1 MSVYDLESIELPKL
15 NGTLLKLFSSALGNP
30 ITRAILMGPLLK
42 NGGIIKLRSL
52 QPTEPPTLYPLYF
65 QEDPAARPIEADAL
79 DKFTDR
85 NPHPGPFCSI
95 HDYSEAYRSGN
106 ITPQDIAENVF
117 NAIQESDRHSPP
129 LRAFIAN
136 DREDVLAQAKASTE
150 RIKAGHPLSIL
161 DGVPVAVKDE
171 VDQVP
176 YPTTAGTCFLGD
188 KPASQDSTV
197 VARLRSAGALL
208 IGKANM
214 HEIGI
219 NPNGS
224 NVHYGMVRNPYNLEC
239 DTGGSSSGPAASVAA
254 GICPVAI
261 GADGGGSIR
270 IPSSLCGL
278 VGLMSTFGRVSEFG
292 AAPLCWSVGHLGPIG
307 VNVEDVALTYAAIAG
322 PDPRDPNTLHQPQP
336 SIAGWNNPD
345 LSGITLGI
353 FSPWFKHASPEVV
366 SSCEALLDKLVQAGA
381 KTREIEIPELDSMRI
396 AHVICILAEMAA
408 SMQNY
413 REHLN
418 EFGDSVKVTL
428 TLGQVFTSHD
438 YLVAQRIRTRAM
450 AIFNKVLQ
458 DVDVIV
464 TPATGMTA
472 PHIPVT
478 GQHSGWS
485 DMSVDTEMMRYVFP
499 GNLTG
504 LPAITFPAGYDKQG
518 LPIGMQVMGRP
529 WEEKRLLQIAYA
541 AEQVVDRKLSQLYYR
556 ILK

>member
-15 NGTLLKLFSSALGNP
+15 NGTFLKLFSSALGNP

-52 QPTEPPTLYPLYF
+52 QPTEPPTLYPLSF
-65 QEDPAARPIEADAL
+65 QGDSAARPIEADTLEKYA
-79 DKFTDR
+79 DS
-85 NPHPGPFCSI
+85 NPHKGPFCSI

-106 ITPQDIAENVF
+106 ITPQDIAENVL

-176 YPTTAGTCFLGD
+176 YPTTAGTSFLGD

-307 VNVEDVALTYAAIAG
+307 ANVEDVALTYAAIAG

-336 SIAGWNNPD
+336 SIEGWNNPD

-353 FSPWFKHASPEVV
+353 FTPWFKHASPEVV

-472 PHIPVT
+472 PKIPVT
-478 GQHSGWS
+478 GKHSGWS

>member
-1 MSVYDLESIELPKL
+1 MLE
-15 NGTLLKLFSSALGNP
+15 LFSSALGNP
-30 ITRAILMGPLLK
+30 ITRAVLMGPLLK

-52 QPTEPPTLYPLYF
+52 HPCEPPTLYPLAY
-65 QEDPAARPIEADAL
+65 QPDPTARPIEANTLENFA
-79 DKFTDR
+79 DK
-85 NPHPGPFCSI
+85 NPHKGPFCSI
-95 HDYSEAYRSGN
+95 RDYTEAYRSGK
-106 ITPQDIAENVF
+106 ITPEDIAENVLKS
-117 NAIQESDRHSPP
+117 ILESDQNTPP

-136 DREDVLAQAKASTE
+136 DRDDVLAQAKASTQ

-176 YPTTAGTCFLGD
+176 YPTTAGTSFLGD

-197 VARLRSAGALL
+197 VARLRAAGALL

-224 NVHYGMVRNPYNLEC
+224 NVHYGMVRNPYNLNR

-270 IPSSLCGL
+270 IPATLCGL

-292 AAPLCWSVGHLGPIG
+292 AAPLCWSVGHLGPLAA
-307 VNVEDVALTYAAIAG
+307 NVEDAALTYAVIAG

-336 SIAGWNNPD
+336 SIEGWNNPD

-353 FSPWFKHASPEVV
+353 YTPWFKHASNEVV
-366 SSCEALLDKLVQAGA
+366 SACEALLEKLVQAGA
-381 KTREIEIPELDSMRI
+381 KTKEIEIPELDSMRI
-396 AHVICILAEMAA
+396 AHVISILAEMAA

-413 REHLN
+413 REHIKD
-418 EFGDSVKVTL
+418 FGDSVKVTL

-438 YLVAQRIRTRAM
+438 YLLAQRIRTRAM
-450 AIFNKVLQ
+450 AIFNEVLR
-458 DVDVIV
+458 DVDAIV
-464 TPATGMTA
+464 TPGTGMTA
-472 PHIPVT
+472 PQIPVT
-478 GQHSGWS
+478 DPHGGWS

-529 WEEKRLLQIAYA
+529 WEENRLLQIAYA
-541 AEQVVDRKLSQLYYR
+541 AEQVVERKLPQLYYR